1 MIKRN
6 IFGVFLIAI
15 VVIVAF
21 INRNRIS
28 EIVYPYNE
36 FFISNG
42 IRLDRQFYIS
52 APLGWTIEVKN
63 DYQNDDEIDISRFG
77 DKNQTIYIYK
87 HELKDE
93 DKGIDTTEKLYQAG
107 KDFVERQSEL
117 GLPPKVPGPATCGE
131 AVPEIPGLMRTCDQS
146 DEFFY
151 VYHDKAT
158 GVNTSYRIW
167 KYHPDNPV
175 EFENVFQKI
184 LKKMSWS

>member
-15 VVIVAF
+15 VVIFAF

-52 APLGWTIEVKN
+52 APLGWIVKIQSDNEIE
-63 DYQNDDEIDISRFG
+63 ISRFG
-77 DKNQTIYIYK
+77 DKNQTINIFK

-93 DKGIDTTEKLYQAG
+93 DKDIDTTEKLYQAG
-107 KDFVERQSEL
+107 KNFVERQSRL
-117 GLPPKVPGPATCGE
+117 GSPPKVPGPATCGE
-131 AVPEIPGLMRTCDQS
+131 AVPEIPGLMKTCDQS
-146 DEFFY
+146 DEYFY

-158 GVNTSYRIW
+158 GINTSYRIW
-167 KYHPDNPV
+167 KYNPDNSV

-184 LKKMSWS
+184 LKKMSWF